1 MQNTE
6 LESALRLLGAQP
18 EDSALVIKRK
28 YRALVRRYHPDEA
41 AGGGSDLGTD
51 EGGAAEALRRIIR
64 AYETVRSAPDESLK
78 SVLRQAAECIK
89 I

>member
-41 AGGGSDLGTD
+41 A
-51 EGGAAEALRRIIR
+51 
-64 AYETVRSAPDESLK
+64 
-78 SVLRQAAECIK
+78 
-89 I
+89 